1 MAGADEARIRDP
13 RHFRSVAEARP
24 IQLSERIAPRLYD
37 ARRRWVVGSGANI
50 VWGEHWRA
58 SQVDPDADKW
68 AGSRSGAIPVAATH
82 LYKVS

>member
-13 RHFRSVAEARP
+13 RHFDPSPRP
-24 IQLSERIAPRLYD
+24 IQLSERIAPRSYD

-50 VWGEHWRA
+50 VWGEHCRA